1 VRRPK
6 GSEPKRVPKMAFQ
19 VEFVSPEASLY
30 SGEGIQVVART
41 RGGGEIAFLTG
52 HESFVGSLQASE
64 VRVTESG
71 GDVLSFAVR
80 SGFVSV
86 TGDSVT
92 VLSDAAVPSPD
103 IDVTVAQ
110 AELEAAQAALA
121 VDSEDAFAAEDVQW
135 AELLIR
141 LAAKARAA

>member
-1 VRRPK
+1 
-6 GSEPKRVPKMAFQ
+6 MAFQ